1 MIEEH
6 HGFDRVVILSDESA
20 NWQIAG
26 LRQLDRLVLGLDEF
40 AKAMGTANKIEIVVF
55 WKPEIPL
62 SERLLPKH
70 QRITRVRLTE
80 ASGSIEPEA
89 RILATRL
96 FIARNALSKFF
107 STTPPVKIEQP
118 IVDLTG
124 AWPRLFEQFERTCRS
139 ATRAEEEDWR
149 FLAQPSEI
157 VATEKHLLRHI
168 GKSQD
173 GMVSK
178 FLNRPISRVI
188 TRLLLKLP
196 ITPNAWTILIFALAP
211 VAFVF
216 LVRGDYTGFLAGTA
230 LFQLINIL
238 DGCDG
243 EIARAKYLD
252 SERGRRLDAFCD
264 FVANLIFVLCLGI
277 GLFRQPSVSA
287 NIRLRLSA
295 RELDHVLYNG
305 GRGWPF
311 SHAASR
317 SRYHARSLAPAGR
330 LQPGRSFFRS
340 RADRFHLSNHPARR
354 DLFCVSPFGDRRS
367 RVMDSAHCFRLF
379 RDHAALQAVQEELAA
394 GRGNTLIM
402 AVDDDRV
409 YPRDALETYLYYS
422 ELLPGRTLFS
432 RCVWLDTN

>member
-1 MIEEH
+1 MIDEH

-20 NWQIAG
+20 NWRIAG

-40 AKAMGTANKIEIVVF
+40 VKAMGTVNKFEIVVF

-62 SERLLPKH
+62 SERLLPKQ

-80 ASGSIEPEA
+80 ASGSVEPEA

-96 FIARNALSKFF
+96 FIARNAFSKFF
-107 STTPPVKIEQP
+107 STTHPVKIEQP

-139 ATRAEEEDWR
+139 STCTEKEHWR

-157 VATEKHLLRHI
+157 IASEKQLLRHS
-168 GKSQD
+168 GKSRD
-173 GMVSK
+173 GIVSK

-196 ITPNAWTILIFALAP
+196 ITPNAWTILTFALAP

-287 NIRLRLSA
+287 NIRFVYLFESLITFFIMAGGLGRFLMPLLA
-295 RELDHVLYNG
+295 RDTKSLV
-305 GRGWPF
+305 
-311 SHAASR
+311 SR
-317 SRYHARSLAPAGR
+317 RQEDFNLAERFFGRSLTAFFHQISQRDVIYFVFLLLAIAGR
-330 LQPGRSFFRS
+330 ASWILHIFFAFSVITLLFKVFRKS
-340 RADRFHLSNHPARR
+340 WRMRAEKH
-354 DLFCVSPFGDRRS
+354 
-367 RVMDSAHCFRLF
+367 
-379 RDHAALQAVQEELAA
+379 
-394 GRGNTLIM
+394 
-402 AVDDDRV
+402 
-409 YPRDALETYLYYS
+409 
-422 ELLPGRTLFS
+422 
-432 RCVWLDTN
+432 

>member
-6 HGFDRVVILSDESA
+6 HGFDRVLILCDESA

-40 AKAMGTANKIEIVVF
+40 AKATETANKIEIVVF

-80 ASGSIEPEA
+80 ASGSVEPEA

-107 STTPPVKIEQP
+107 LTTPPVKIEQP

-139 ATRAEEEDWR
+139 ATRAEEEQWR

-157 VATEKHLLRHI
+157 VASEKLLLRHS
-168 GKSQD
+168 GKPQD

-188 TRLLLKLP
+188 TRFLLKLP
-196 ITPNAWTILIFALAP
+196 ITPNAWTILIFALAL

-216 LVRGDYTGFLAGTA
+216 LVRGDYTGFLAGSA

-252 SERGRRLDAFCD
+252 SERGRRLDAFFD
-264 FVANLIFVLCLGI
+264 FVANLIFVLCLGV

-287 NIRLRLSA
+287 NIRFVYLLESLITFFLMARGLGRYVMPLLARDTTRVLS
-295 RELDHVLYNG
+295 RRQKDFDV
-305 GRGWPF
+305 
-311 SHAASR
+311 
-317 SRYHARSLAPAGR
+317 AGR
-330 LQPGRSFFRS
+330 FFGRALTGFIFQITQRDVIYFVFLLLAIAG
-340 RADRFHLSNHPARR
+340 RASWILHIVFAFSVITL
-354 DLFCVSPFGDRRS
+354 L
-367 RVMDSAHCFRLF
+367 FRLF
-379 RDHAALQAVQEELAA
+379 RSRISKHS
-394 GRGNTLIM
+394 RKM
-402 AVDDDRV
+402 R
-409 YPRDALETYLYYS
+409 
-422 ELLPGRTLFS
+422 LP
-432 RCVWLDTN
+432 

>member
-1 MIEEH
+1 MDEQ

-20 NWQIAG
+20 NWPIAG
-26 LRQLDRLVLGLDEF
+26 LRQLDRLVLEIDEF
-40 AKAMGTANKIEIVVF
+40 AKAKGIANKIEIVVF

-62 SERLLPKH
+62 LERLLPKH
-70 QRITRVRLTE
+70 QRITHVRLTE
-80 ASGSIEPEA
+80 ASGTVEPEA

-139 ATRAEEEDWR
+139 ATRAEEEHWR
-149 FLAQPSEI
+149 FLAQPNEI
-157 VATEKHLLRHI
+157 IATERQLLRHS

-173 GMVSK
+173 GLVSK

-196 ITPNAWTILIFALAP
+196 ITPNAWTILTFALAP

-277 GLFRQPSVSA
+277 GLFRQPSVSV
-287 NIRLRLSA
+287 NLRFAYLLESLVTFFIMAGGFGRFLMPLLA
-295 RELDHVLYNG
+295 RDTERVVSRRKEDFNLAERFF
-305 GRGWPF
+305 GRALTAF
-311 SHAASR
+311 IYQITQR
-317 SRYHARSLAPAGR
+317 DVIYFVFLLLAIAGR
-330 LQPGRSFFRS
+330 ASWILHIFFGFS
-340 RADRFHLSNHPARR
+340 VITL
-354 DLFCVSPFGDRRS
+354 L
-367 RVMDSAHCFRLF
+367 FRLF
-379 RDHAALQAVQEELAA
+379 RKSWRLRAEIH
-394 GRGNTLIM
+394 
-402 AVDDDRV
+402 
-409 YPRDALETYLYYS
+409 
-422 ELLPGRTLFS
+422 
-432 RCVWLDTN
+432 

>member
-62 SERLLPKH
+62 SERRLPKH

-80 ASGSIEPEA
+80 ASGSVEPGA
-89 RILATRL
+89 RVLATHL
-96 FIARNALSKFF
+96 FIARNGLSKFF
-107 STTPPVKIEQP
+107 TATPPVKIEQP

-124 AWPRLFEQFERTCRS
+124 AWPRLFEQFERTCRI
-139 ATRAEEEDWR
+139 ATRAEEEHWR

-157 VATEKHLLRHI
+157 VASEKQLLRHS

-196 ITPNAWTILIFALAP
+196 ITPNAWTMLIFALAL

-216 LVRGDYTGFLAGTA
+216 LVRGDYIGFLAGTA

-252 SERGRRLDAFCD
+252 SEQGRRLDAFCD
-264 FVANLIFVLCLGI
+264 FVANLIFVLCLGV

-287 NIRLRLSA
+287 HIRFVYLLESLITFLLMARGFGRYLKPLLARDTTRVVSRRQEDFGIAERLF
-295 RELDHVLYNG
+295 
-305 GRGWPF
+305 GRALTAF
-311 SHAASR
+311 VFQITQR
-317 SRYHARSLAPAGR
+317 DVIYFVFLLLAIAGR
-330 LQPGRSFFRS
+330 ASWILHIVFAFSVIT
-340 RADRFHLSNHPARR
+340 L
-354 DLFCVSPFGDRRS
+354 L
-367 RVMDSAHCFRLF
+367 FRLF
-379 RDHAALQAVQEELAA
+379 RRSLRLAA
-394 GRGNTLIM
+394 EIH
-402 AVDDDRV
+402 
-409 YPRDALETYLYYS
+409 
-422 ELLPGRTLFS
+422 
-432 RCVWLDTN
+432 W

>member
-6 HGFDRVVILSDESA
+6 HGLDRVVILCDESA

-26 LRQLDRLVLGLDEF
+26 LRQLDRLVQELNEF
-40 AKAMGTANKIEIVVF
+40 AKARGTANKIEIVVF

-62 SERLLPKH
+62 SKRWLPKH
-70 QRITRVRLTE
+70 QRITSVRLTE

-96 FIARNALSKFF
+96 FVARNALSKFF
-107 STTPPVKIEQP
+107 STTSPVKIGQP

-124 AWPRLFEQFERTCRS
+124 AWPRLFEQFEISCRS
-139 ATRAEEEDWR
+139 AIRAGEEDWR
-149 FLAQPSEI
+149 FLAHPSEI
-157 VATEKHLLRHI
+157 VANEKHLLRHI

-173 GMVSK
+173 GIVSK

-196 ITPNAWTILIFALAP
+196 ITPNAWTMLTFALAP

-264 FVANLIFVLCLGI
+264 FVANLIFVLCLGV

-287 NIRLRLSA
+287 NIRFVYLLESLVTFLIIAGGLERFLMPLLA
-295 RELDHVLYNG
+295 RDDKRV
-305 GRGWPF
+305 
-311 SHAASR
+311 ASR
-317 SRYHARSLAPAGR
+317 RPEDFNMAERFFGR
-330 LQPGRSFFRS
+330 
-340 RADRFHLSNHPARR
+340 
-354 DLFCVSPFGDRRS
+354 
-367 RVMDSAHCFRLF
+367 
-379 RDHAALQAVQEELAA
+379 AV
-394 GRGNTLIM
+394 I
-402 AVDDDRV
+402 D
-409 YPRDALETYLYYS
+409 
-422 ELLPGRTLFS
+422 
-432 RCVWLDTN
+432 

>member
-40 AKAMGTANKIEIVVF
+40 AIAIGTANKIEIVVF

-62 SERLLPKH
+62 SDRWLPKH
-70 QRITRVRLTE
+70 ERITRVRLTE
-80 ASGSIEPEA
+80 ASGSIGPEA
-89 RILATRL
+89 RFLATRL
-96 FIARNALSKFF
+96 FVARSALSKFF
-107 STTPPVKIEQP
+107 STTPPLKIEQP

-139 ATRAEEEDWR
+139 ATRAEEEHWR
-149 FLAQPSEI
+149 FLAQSSEI
-157 VATEKHLLRHI
+157 VASEKHFLRHI

-196 ITPNAWTILIFALAP
+196 ITPDAWTMLIFALAL

-216 LVRGDYTGFLAGTA
+216 LVRGDYSGFLAGTA

-264 FVANLIFVLCLGI
+264 FVANLFFVLCLGV

-287 NIRLRLSA
+287 NIRFVYLFESLITFFLMA
-295 RELDHVLYNG
+295 RGLGRYVMPLLARDTTRVVSRRQEDFGVAERFFGRVLTAFIFQITQRDVIY
-305 GRGWPF
+305 F
-311 SHAASR
+311 VFLL
-317 SRYHARSLAPAGR
+317 LAIAGR
-330 LQPGRSFFRS
+330 ASWILHIVFTFSVIT
-340 RADRFHLSNHPARR
+340 L
-354 DLFCVSPFGDRRS
+354 L
-367 RVMDSAHCFRLF
+367 FRLF
-379 RDHAALQAVQEELAA
+379 RMSRRLAA
-394 GRGNTLIM
+394 EIH
-402 AVDDDRV
+402 
-409 YPRDALETYLYYS
+409 
-422 ELLPGRTLFS
+422 
-432 RCVWLDTN
+432 W

>member
-1 MIEEH
+1 MIDEH
-6 HGFDRVVILSDESA
+6 HGFDRIVILGDESA

-26 LRQLDRLVLGLDEF
+26 LRQLDRLVLELDEF
-40 AKAMGTANKIEIVVF
+40 AKAIGTANKIEIVVF
-55 WKPEIPL
+55 WKPDIPL
-62 SERLLPKH
+62 PERLLPKH
-70 QRITRVRLTE
+70 ERVTRLRLTE
-80 ASGSIEPEA
+80 ASGSIEPDA

-96 FIARNALSKFF
+96 FVVRNALTKFF
-107 STTPPVKIEQP
+107 AMTLPVKIEQP

-124 AWPRLFEQFERTCRS
+124 AWPRLFGQFEKTCRS
-139 ATRAEEEDWR
+139 AVRAEDEDWR

-157 VATEKHLLRHI
+157 VATEKHFLRHI

-196 ITPNAWTILIFALAP
+196 ITPNSWTILTFALAP

-252 SERGRRLDAFCD
+252 SEGGRRLDAFCD

-277 GLFRQPSVSA
+277 GLFRQASVGENVGFVYLLESLVTFSIMA
-287 NIRLRLSA
+287 GGVGRFLMPLLA
-295 RELDHVLYNG
+295 RDTARAV
-305 GRGWPF
+305 
-311 SHAASR
+311 SR
-317 SRYHARSLAPAGR
+317 RQEDFNL
-330 LQPGRSFFRS
+330 
-340 RADRFHLSNHPARR
+340 ADRFFGRALTAFVYQITQR
-354 DLFCVSPFGDRRS
+354 DVIYFVFLLLAIVGRASWILHIFFAFSVITLL
-367 RVMDSAHCFRLF
+367 FRLF
-379 RDHAALQAVQEELAA
+379 RKSWRLAA
-394 GRGNTLIM
+394 EM
-402 AVDDDRV
+402 H
-409 YPRDALETYLYYS
+409 
-422 ELLPGRTLFS
+422 
-432 RCVWLDTN
+432 

>member
-1 MIEEH
+1 MIEKH

-40 AKAMGTANKIEIVVF
+40 AEAMGMAIQIEIVVF
-55 WKPEIPL
+55 WKPDIPL
-62 SERLLPKH
+62 SERWLPKH

-80 ASGSIEPEA
+80 ASGSVEPEA

-124 AWPRLFEQFERTCRS
+124 AWLRLFDQFERTCRS
-139 ATRAEEEDWR
+139 ATRAEEEHWR
-149 FLAQPSEI
+149 FLARPSEI
-157 VATEKHLLRHI
+157 IASEKQLLRHS
-168 GKSQD
+168 GKPQD

-178 FLNRPISRVI
+178 FLNRPISRAI
-188 TRLLLKLP
+188 TQLLLKLP
-196 ITPNAWTILIFALAP
+196 ITPNAWTMLTFALAP

-252 SERGRRLDAFCD
+252 SERGQRLDAFCD

-287 NIRLRLSA
+287 NIRFVYLLESLITFGIMAGGLGRFLMPLLA
-295 RELDHVLYNG
+295 RDAKRVPSRRQKDFNLAECFF
-305 GRGWPF
+305 GRALTAFMYQITQRDVIYFVFLLLAIAGCASWILHIFF
-311 SHAASR
+311 SFSVIT
-317 SRYHARSLAPAGR
+317 L
-330 LQPGRSFFRS
+330 L
-340 RADRFHLSNHPARR
+340 
-354 DLFCVSPFGDRRS
+354 
-367 RVMDSAHCFRLF
+367 FRLF
-379 RDHAALQAVQEELAA
+379 RKS
-394 GRGNTLIM
+394 R
-402 AVDDDRV
+402 R
-409 YPRDALETYLYYS
+409 
-422 ELLPGRTLFS
+422 LPAEIH
-432 RCVWLDTN
+432 

>member
-1 MIEEH
+1 MIEQ

-20 NWQIAG
+20 NWRIAG

-40 AKAMGTANKIEIVVF
+40 AKAMGTPNKIEIVVF

-62 SERLLPKH
+62 SERLLPQH
-70 QRITRVRLTE
+70 QRITRVRLIE
-80 ASGSIEPEA
+80 ASGSVEPEA
-89 RILATRL
+89 PILATRL
-96 FIARNALSKFF
+96 FVARNALSKFF
-107 STTPPVKIEQP
+107 STTPLVKIEQP

-124 AWPRLFEQFERTCRS
+124 AWPRLIEQFERTCRS
-139 ATRAEEEDWR
+139 ATRAEEEHWR

-157 VATEKHLLRHI
+157 IASEKQLLRHS

-196 ITPNAWTILIFALAP
+196 ITPNAWTILTFALAP
-211 VAFVF
+211 LAFVF
-216 LVRGDYTGFLAGTA
+216 LVRGDYTGFLAGAA

-287 NIRLRLSA
+287 NIRFVYLLESLITFLVMAGGLGRYLTPLLA
-295 RELDHVLYNG
+295 RDTERAVSRRQEDFNLAERFFGGALTAFIHQITQRDVIYFVFLVL
-305 GRGWPF
+305 
-311 SHAASR
+311 AI
-317 SRYHARSLAPAGR
+317 AGR
-330 LQPGRSFFRS
+330 ASWILHIFFTFS
-340 RADRFHLSNHPARR
+340 VITL
-354 DLFCVSPFGDRRS
+354 L
-367 RVMDSAHCFRLF
+367 FRLF
-379 RDHAALQAVQEELAA
+379 RKSWRQAA
-394 GRGNTLIM
+394 
-402 AVDDDRV
+402 
-409 YPRDALETYLYYS
+409 ET
-422 ELLPGRTLFS
+422 
-432 RCVWLDTN
+432 

>member
-1 MIEEH
+1 MIEKH
-6 HGFDRVVILSDESA
+6 QGFDRVVILSDESA

-40 AKAMGTANKIEIVVF
+40 AKAMETANKIEIVVF

-62 SERLLPKH
+62 SERLLPKQ
-70 QRITRVRLTE
+70 QRITHVRITE
-80 ASGSIEPEA
+80 ACGSIEPEA
-89 RILATRL
+89 HILATRL
-96 FIARNALSKFF
+96 FIARNALSNFF
-107 STTPPVKIEQP
+107 STMPLAKIEQP

-139 ATRAEEEDWR
+139 GTPAEEEHWR

-157 VATEKHLLRHI
+157 VASEKHLLRHI

-196 ITPNAWTILIFALAP
+196 ITPNAWTILTFALAP

-287 NIRLRLSA
+287 NIRFVYLLESLITFFIMLGGVGRYLMPLLA
-295 RELDHVLYNG
+295 RDTKRVVSRRQEDFNLAERFF
-305 GRGWPF
+305 GRALPAF
-311 SHAASR
+311 IFQITQR
-317 SRYHARSLAPAGR
+317 DVIYFVFLLLAIAGR
-330 LQPGRSFFRS
+330 ASWILQIFFAFS
-340 RADRFHLSNHPARR
+340 VITL
-354 DLFCVSPFGDRRS
+354 L
-367 RVMDSAHCFRLF
+367 FRLF
-379 RDHAALQAVQEELAA
+379 RSRIPKHSSKVRLA
-394 GRGNTLIM
+394 
-402 AVDDDRV
+402 
-409 YPRDALETYLYYS
+409 
-422 ELLPGRTLFS
+422 
-432 RCVWLDTN
+432 

>member
-1 MIEEH
+1 MIEEQ

-26 LRQLDRLVLGLDEF
+26 LRQLDRLVLEFDEF

-80 ASGSIEPEA
+80 ASSSLEPEA

-139 ATRAEEEDWR
+139 ATRAEEEHWR

-157 VATEKHLLRHI
+157 VASEKHLLRHS

-196 ITPNAWTILIFALAP
+196 ITPNAWTMLIFAPAL

-216 LVRGDYTGFLAGTA
+216 LVRGDYTGFLTGTA

-252 SERGRRLDAFCD
+252 SERGQRLDAFCD
-264 FVANLIFVLCLGI
+264 FVANLIFVLCLGV
-277 GLFRQPSVSA
+277 GLFRQPAVSA
-287 NIRLRLSA
+287 NIRFVYLLESLITFFLMA
-295 RELDHVLYNG
+295 RGL
-305 GRGWPF
+305 GRYLMPLL
-311 SHAASR
+311 ARDTTRVVSR
-317 SRYHARSLAPAGR
+317 RQEDFNVAERFFGRALPTFIFQITQRDVIYFVFLLLAIAGR
-330 LQPGRSFFRS
+330 ASWIL
-340 RADRFHLSNHPARR
+340 HI
-354 DLFCVSPFGDRRS
+354 LFAFSVITLL
-367 RVMDSAHCFRLF
+367 FRLF
-379 RDHAALQAVQEELAA
+379 RRSWRLAA
-394 GRGNTLIM
+394 EIH
-402 AVDDDRV
+402 
-409 YPRDALETYLYYS
+409 
-422 ELLPGRTLFS
+422 
-432 RCVWLDTN
+432 C

>member
-1 MIEEH
+1 MIDEH
-6 HGFDRVVILSDESA
+6 HALDRVVILGDESA

-40 AKAMGTANKIEIVVF
+40 ARAIGTANKIKVIVF
-55 WKPEIPL
+55 WKPDISL
-62 SERLLPKH
+62 SERLLPEQ
-70 QRITRVRLTE
+70 QRITRVWLTE
-80 ASGSIEPEA
+80 ASDSIEPEA

-96 FIARNALSKFF
+96 FVARNALSNFF
-107 STTPPVKIEQP
+107 ATTPPVKIEEP
-118 IVDLTG
+118 IVDLTE

-139 ATRAEEEDWR
+139 ATRAGEEDWR
-149 FLAQPSEI
+149 FIAQPSEI
-157 VATEKHLLRHI
+157 VASEKHFLRHI

-173 GMVSK
+173 GIVSK

-188 TRLLLKLP
+188 TRLLLKTP
-196 ITPNAWTILIFALAP
+196 ITPDAWTISIFALAP

-287 NIRLRLSA
+287 NIGFVYLLESLITFLIMAGGVGRFLMPLLA
-295 RELDHVLYNG
+295 RDITGVV
-305 GRGWPF
+305 
-311 SHAASR
+311 SR
-317 SRYHARSLAPAGR
+317 RQEDFNL
-330 LQPGRSFFRS
+330 
-340 RADRFHLSNHPARR
+340 ADRFFGRALTAFIYQITQR
-354 DLFCVSPFGDRRS
+354 DVIYFVFLLLAIVDRAS
-367 RVMDSAHCFRLF
+367 WILHIFFAFSVITLLFRLF
-379 RDHAALQAVQEELAA
+379 RKSWRLAA
-394 GRGNTLIM
+394 EM
-402 AVDDDRV
+402 H
-409 YPRDALETYLYYS
+409 
-422 ELLPGRTLFS
+422 
-432 RCVWLDTN
+432 

>member
-6 HGFDRVVILSDESA
+6 HGFDRVVILGDESA

-62 SERLLPKH
+62 SERVLPKH

-80 ASGSIEPEA
+80 AFSSLEPEA

-96 FIARNALSKFF
+96 LIARNGLLKFF

-124 AWPRLFEQFERTCRS
+124 AWPRLFERFERTCRS

-149 FLAQPSEI
+149 FLAHPSEI
-157 VATEKHLLRHI
+157 VASEKDLLRHS

-173 GMVSK
+173 GMISK

-196 ITPNAWTILIFALAP
+196 ITPNAWTILTFALAP

-216 LVRGDYTGFLAGTA
+216 LVRGDYTGFLVGTA

-277 GLFRQPSVSA
+277 GLFRQPLVSA
-287 NIRLRLSA
+287 NIRFVYLLESLITFFIMA
-295 RELDHVLYNG
+295 G
-305 GRGWPF
+305 GVGRFLMPL
-311 SHAASR
+311 
-317 SRYHARSLAPAGR
+317 LAPDNTR
-330 LQPGRSFFRS
+330 VVS
-340 RADRFHLSNHPARR
+340 RRQEDFNLADRFFGRALSAFIFQITQR
-354 DLFCVSPFGDRRS
+354 DVIYFVFLLLAIAGLASWILHIFFVFS
-367 RVMDSAHCFRLF
+367 VITLLFRLF
-379 RDHAALQAVQEELAA
+379 RKSWRLAA
-394 GRGNTLIM
+394 EIR
-402 AVDDDRV
+402 
-409 YPRDALETYLYYS
+409 S
-422 ELLPGRTLFS
+422 
-432 RCVWLDTN
+432 

>member
-1 MIEEH
+1 MIDEQ

-26 LRQLDRLVLGLDEF
+26 LRQLDRLVLEIDQF
-40 AKAMGTANKIEIVVF
+40 AKAMGMANKIEIVVF

-62 SERLLPKH
+62 SQRLLPKH
-70 QRITRVRLTE
+70 QRITHVRLTE
-80 ASGSIEPEA
+80 ASGSVEPEA

-124 AWPRLFEQFERTCRS
+124 AWPRLFEQFERTRRS
-139 ATRAEEEDWR
+139 ATHTEEEDWR
-149 FLAQPSEI
+149 FVAQPSEI
-157 VATEKHLLRHI
+157 IATEKQLLRHS

-173 GMVSK
+173 GIVSK
-178 FLNRPISRVI
+178 SLNRPISRVI

-196 ITPNAWTILIFALAP
+196 ITPNAWTILTFALAP

-264 FVANLIFVLCLGI
+264 FLANLIFVLCLGI

-287 NIRLRLSA
+287 NIRFVYLVESLITFFIMAVGFRRFLMPLLA
-295 RELDHVLYNG
+295 RDTERVVSRRQEDFNLAERFF
-305 GRGWPF
+305 GRALTAF
-311 SHAASR
+311 IHQITQR
-317 SRYHARSLAPAGR
+317 DVIYFVFLLLAIAGR
-330 LQPGRSFFRS
+330 ASWILHIFFAFS
-340 RADRFHLSNHPARR
+340 VITL
-354 DLFCVSPFGDRRS
+354 L
-367 RVMDSAHCFRLF
+367 FRLF
-379 RDHAALQAVQEELAA
+379 RKGWRQ
-394 GRGNTLIM
+394 
-402 AVDDDRV
+402 
-409 YPRDALETYLYYS
+409 DAET
-422 ELLPGRTLFS
+422 
-432 RCVWLDTN
+432 

>member
-1 MIEEH
+1 MIEQ

-20 NWQIAG
+20 NWRIAG

-40 AKAMGTANKIEIVVF
+40 AKAMGTPNKIEIVVF

-96 FIARNALSKFF
+96 FIARNALSIFF

-124 AWPRLFEQFERTCRS
+124 AWPRLFDQFERTCRS
-139 ATRAEEEDWR
+139 ATGAEEEHWR

-157 VATEKHLLRHI
+157 IASEKQLLRHS

-196 ITPNAWTILIFALAP
+196 ITPNAWTILTFALAP

-216 LVRGDYTGFLAGTA
+216 LVRGDYTGFLVGSA

-264 FVANLIFVLCLGI
+264 FVGNLIFVLCLGI

-287 NIRLRLSA
+287 NIRFVYLLESLIAFFILAGGLGRKLMALLAGDSK
-295 RELDHVLYNG
+295 HVVWRRQEDFNLAERFF
-305 GRGWPF
+305 GRALTAF
-311 SHAASR
+311 IYQITQR
-317 SRYHARSLAPAGR
+317 DVIYFVFLVLAIAGR
-330 LQPGRSFFRS
+330 ASWILHIFFAFS
-340 RADRFHLSNHPARR
+340 VITL
-354 DLFCVSPFGDRRS
+354 L
-367 RVMDSAHCFRLF
+367 FRLF
-379 RDHAALQAVQEELAA
+379 RKSWRLTA
-394 GRGNTLIM
+394 
-402 AVDDDRV
+402 
-409 YPRDALETYLYYS
+409 ET
-422 ELLPGRTLFS
+422 
-432 RCVWLDTN
+432 

>member
-6 HGFDRVVILSDESA
+6 HGFDRVVILGDESA

-40 AKAMGTANKIEIVVF
+40 AKAMGTANKIELVVF

-70 QRITRVRLTE
+70 HRITCVRLTE
-80 ASGSIEPEA
+80 ASGSVEPEA

-96 FIARNALSKFF
+96 FVARNALSKFF
-107 STTPPVKIEQP
+107 STTPPLKIEQP

-139 ATRAEEEDWR
+139 ATRAEEEHWR

-157 VATEKHLLRHI
+157 VASEKHFLRHI

-196 ITPNAWTILIFALAP
+196 ITPDAWTMLIFALAP

-216 LVRGDYTGFLAGTA
+216 LVRGDYTGFLVGSA

-264 FVANLIFVLCLGI
+264 FVANLFFVLCLGV

-287 NIRLRLSA
+287 NIGFLYLLESLITFFLVA
-295 RELDHVLYNG
+295 RGL
-305 GRGWPF
+305 GRYLKPLL
-311 SHAASR
+311 ARDTTRVVSR
-317 SRYHARSLAPAGR
+317 RQEDFGVAERFFGRALTAFIFQITQRDVIYFVFLLLAIAGR
-330 LQPGRSFFRS
+330 ASWILHIVFAFSVIT
-340 RADRFHLSNHPARR
+340 L
-354 DLFCVSPFGDRRS
+354 L
-367 RVMDSAHCFRLF
+367 FRLF
-379 RDHAALQAVQEELAA
+379 RKSRRLAA
-394 GRGNTLIM
+394 EM
-402 AVDDDRV
+402 H
-409 YPRDALETYLYYS
+409 
-422 ELLPGRTLFS
+422 
-432 RCVWLDTN
+432 

>member
-6 HGFDRVVILSDESA
+6 HGFDRVVILGDESA

-70 QRITRVRLTE
+70 QRITCVRLTE
-80 ASGSIEPEA
+80 ASGSLEPEA

-96 FIARNALSKFF
+96 FVARSALSKFF

-139 ATRAEEEDWR
+139 AIRAGEEDWR
-149 FLAQPSEI
+149 FLAHPSEI
-157 VATEKHLLRHI
+157 VASEKHLLRHI

-173 GMVSK
+173 GIVAK

-188 TRLLLKLP
+188 TRFLLKLP
-196 ITPNAWTILIFALAP
+196 ITPNAWTILTFALAP

-277 GLFRQPSVSA
+277 GLFRQPLVSA
-287 NIRLRLSA
+287 NIGFVYLLESLITFFIMAGGVGRFLMPLLA
-295 RELDHVLYNG
+295 RDTTRVV
-305 GRGWPF
+305 
-311 SHAASR
+311 SR
-317 SRYHARSLAPAGR
+317 RQEDFNL
-330 LQPGRSFFRS
+330 
-340 RADRFHLSNHPARR
+340 ADRFFGRALTAFIFQITQR
-354 DLFCVSPFGDRRS
+354 DVIYFVFLLLAIAGLASWILHIFFAFSVITL
-367 RVMDSAHCFRLF
+367 HFRLF
-379 RDHAALQAVQEELAA
+379 RKSWRLAA
-394 GRGNTLIM
+394 EIH
-402 AVDDDRV
+402 
-409 YPRDALETYLYYS
+409 S
-422 ELLPGRTLFS
+422 
-432 RCVWLDTN
+432 

>member
-6 HGFDRVVILSDESA
+6 HGFDRVVILGDESA

-62 SERLLPKH
+62 SERQLPKH

-80 ASGSIEPEA
+80 ASGSVEPGA
-89 RILATRL
+89 RVLATHL
-96 FIARNALSKFF
+96 FIARNGLSKFF
-107 STTPPVKIEQP
+107 PATPPVKIEQP

-124 AWPRLFEQFERTCRS
+124 AWPRLFEQFERTCRI
-139 ATRAEEEDWR
+139 ATRAEEEHWR

-157 VATEKHLLRHI
+157 VASEKHLLRHS

-196 ITPNAWTILIFALAP
+196 ITPNAWTMLIFVLAL

-252 SERGRRLDAFCD
+252 SEQGRRLDAFCD
-264 FVANLIFVLCLGI
+264 FVANLIFVLCLGV
-277 GLFRQPSVSA
+277 GLFRQPSVSV
-287 NIRLRLSA
+287 NIRFVYLFESLITFFLMARGLRRYLMPLLA
-295 RELDHVLYNG
+295 RDTTRV
-305 GRGWPF
+305 
-311 SHAASR
+311 ASR
-317 SRYHARSLAPAGR
+317 RQEDFGIAERFFGRALTAFIFQITQRDVIYFVFLLLAIAGR
-330 LQPGRSFFRS
+330 ASWILHIVFAFSVIT
-340 RADRFHLSNHPARR
+340 L
-354 DLFCVSPFGDRRS
+354 L
-367 RVMDSAHCFRLF
+367 FRLF
-379 RDHAALQAVQEELAA
+379 RRSLRLAA
-394 GRGNTLIM
+394 EIH
-402 AVDDDRV
+402 
-409 YPRDALETYLYYS
+409 S
-422 ELLPGRTLFS
+422 
-432 RCVWLDTN
+432 

>member
-26 LRQLDRLVLGLDEF
+26 LRQLDRLVLELDEF

-62 SERLLPKH
+62 SARVLPKH

-80 ASGSIEPEA
+80 ASSLVEPEA

-96 FIARNALSKFF
+96 FIERNALSKFF
-107 STTPPVKIEQP
+107 STTFPVKIEQP
-118 IVDLTG
+118 IVDLMG

-139 ATRAEEEDWR
+139 ATRPEQEHWR
-149 FLAQPSEI
+149 FLAQPSDI
-157 VATEKHLLRHI
+157 IASEKQLLRHS

-173 GMVSK
+173 GMVAK

-196 ITPNAWTILIFALAP
+196 ITPNACTILTFALAP

-216 LVRGDYTGFLAGTA
+216 LVRGDYTGFLVGSAV
-230 LFQLINIL
+230 FQLINIL

-252 SERGRRLDAFCD
+252 SERGRRLDALCD

-277 GLFRQPSVSA
+277 GLFRQPSVGA
-287 NIRLRLSA
+287 NIRFVYLLESLITFSIMAGGLGRFLMPLLA
-295 RELDHVLYNG
+295 RDTKSVVSRRQEDFNLAERFF
-305 GRGWPF
+305 GRALTAF
-311 SHAASR
+311 IHQITQR
-317 SRYHARSLAPAGR
+317 DVIYFLFLLLAIAGR
-330 LQPGRSFFRS
+330 APWILHIVFAFSVIT
-340 RADRFHLSNHPARR
+340 
-354 DLFCVSPFGDRRS
+354 LF
-367 RVMDSAHCFRLF
+367 FRLF
-379 RDHAALQAVQEELAA
+379 RKSWRRAAEA
-394 GRGNTLIM
+394 
-402 AVDDDRV
+402 
-409 YPRDALETYLYYS
+409 
-422 ELLPGRTLFS
+422 
-432 RCVWLDTN
+432 